1 MILPFV
7 RELLADL
14 ENTPAFEQARRHLA
28 LARGRR
34 RVSGL
39 TSTARALYLPLFAR
53 AAGVPAILVV
63 ADNKAADAV
72 QLALRAG
79 CELTGAIPPDR
90 VLRLPAHDVLPFENL
105 SPHPDIQE
113 QRAKTLWKI
122 ATGEASI
129 VVAPVEAAAMKLFPA
144 SFYAGLAQILRRGEE
159 VDIETLLG
167 HLTSVGY
174 TRMDIVEM
182 PGQFTRRGGILDIYS
197 PEADRPVRF
206 EFFGDE
212 IESIRK
218 FDPETQRSAAPLDEA
233 RLLPL
238 TETPVSERLLA
249 AVHARLSGERLESA
263 DNPELVEQA
272 IAAGGVSV
280 FPGWEFFA
288 GVSTAT
294 GTLLDLFPRS
304 TLFVE
309 EPAMIRN
316 QIDRWWNKV
325 EQRHER
331 SSIGSLI
338 RPEDIYVRPEIL
350 QANLAARPGIDIDQ
364 LGAVD
369 VLEADETLG
378 EIEFSS
384 RPTLR
389 FHGSIPALVEQI
401 RTLMH

>member
-14 ENTPAFEQARRHLA
+14 EHSSSFEQARRHLT

-39 TSTARALYLPLFAR
+39 TSTARALYVPLFAR
-53 AAGVPAILVV
+53 AAQVPTVVLV
-63 ADNKAADAV
+63 ADNKAADAMHF
-72 QLALRAG
+72 ALLAG
-79 CELTGAIPPDR
+79 CDLTGAIPADR

-144 SFYAGLAQILRRGEE
+144 PFYAGLAQVLRRGEE
-159 VDIETLLG
+159 VDVETLLT
-167 HLTSVGY
+167 HLTSIGY
-174 TRMDIVEM
+174 TRMDMVEM
-182 PGQFTRRGGILDIYS
+182 PGQFTRRGGILDVYS

-238 TETPVSERLLA
+238 PETPVTERLLA
-249 AVHARLSGERLESA
+249 AVHTRLSGARVAST
-263 DNPELVEQA
+263 DDPELMEEA

-288 GVSTAT
+288 SVSGAT
-294 GTLLDLFPRS
+294 GTWNCTVTTRPLRV
-304 TLFVE
+304 TLSGCSGCQSCHRT
-309 EPAMIRN
+309 A
-316 QIDRWWNKV
+316 RW
-325 EQRHER
+325 
-331 SSIGSLI
+331 
-338 RPEDIYVRPEIL
+338 
-350 QANLAARPGIDIDQ
+350 
-364 LGAVD
+364 
-369 VLEADETLG
+369 
-378 EIEFSS
+378 
-384 RPTLR
+384 
-389 FHGSIPALVEQI
+389 
-401 RTLMH
+401 

>member
-14 ENTPAFEQARRHLA
+14 EHSLSFEQARRHLA

-39 TSTARALYLPLFAR
+39 TSTARALYIPLFAR
-53 AAGVPAILVV
+53 AANVPVVVVV
-63 ADNKAADAV
+63 ADNKAADAMH
-72 QLALRAG
+72 LALRAG
-79 CELTGAIPPDR
+79 CNLPGPIPADR

-144 SFYAGLAQILRRGEE
+144 PFYAGLAQILRRGEE
-159 VDIETLLG
+159 VDVDTLLQ
-167 HLTSVGY
+167 HLTSIGY
-174 TRMDIVEM
+174 TRNDIVEM
-182 PGQFTRRGGILDIYS
+182 PGQFTRRGGILDVYS

-212 IESIRK
+212 IETIRK
-218 FDPETQRSAAPLDEA
+218 FDPETHRSAAPLDEA
-233 RLLPL
+233 LLLPL
-238 TETPVSERLLA
+238 TETPVTERLLA
-249 AVHARLSGERLESA
+249 AVHTRLSGARIESG
-263 DNPELVEQA
+263 DDPDLVEQA
-272 IAAGGVSV
+272 VAAGGVSV

-288 GVSTAT
+288 GVSGASSSLMD
-294 GTLLDLFPRS
+294 LLPRS
-304 TLFVE
+304 LLFVD
-309 EPAMIRN
+309 EPAMVKN
-316 QIDRWWNKV
+316 QMDRWWNKI

-331 SSIGSLI
+331 ASIGSLI
-338 RPEDIYVRPEIL
+338 RPDDIYVRPEML
-350 QANLAARPGIDIDQ
+350 EAQMTSHPGLELDQ

-369 VLEADETLG
+369 VLDEDNTLS
-378 EIEFSS
+378 EIAFNS
-384 RPTLR
+384 R
-389 FHGSIPALVEQI
+389 
-401 RTLMH
+401 